1 MQVGVYGLGRF
12 GAFWAE
18 MLATRYE
25 VVAANRSTTR
35 NTPVGVRRGSVEDL
49 AECDALFLCVA
60 ISAMEPVLE
69 DLSTILSSGTLVFDT
84 CSVKMYPVEL
94 MQRILPAELEII
106 GTHPMFGP
114 DSAREPN
121 ARLPL
126 VYSPVRVDSEKA
138 AFWHHE
144 FEALGLE
151 VHTMSAEEHDRI
163 AASTQGITHLIG
175 RVLGELQLES
185 SPIATLGYTRIL
197 QLVEQTCNDPEQ
209 LFLDLQRHN
218 PYTANVRQRL
228 RDAFERIADKI

>member
-35 NTPVGVRRGSVEDL
+35 NTPDGVRRGSVEDL

-69 DLSTILSSGTLVFDT
+69 DISTILSSRTLVFDT
-84 CSVKMYPVEL
+84 CSVKMYPVQL
-94 MQRILPAELEII
+94 MERLLPAEVEII

-121 ARLPL
+121 ARLPM

-138 AFWHHE
+138 AFWQHE

-151 VHTMSAEEHDRI
+151 VHPMSAEEHDRI

-218 PYTANVRQRL
+218 PYTANVRQQL

>member
-25 VVAANRSTTR
+25 VTAANRSNTR
-35 NTPVGVRRGSVEDL
+35 ATPAGVRRGNLEDL
-49 AECDALFLCVA
+49 AGCNAVFLCVA

-69 DLSTILSSGTLVFDT
+69 DLAMILPPGALVLDT

-94 MQRILPAELEII
+94 MQRILPAEVEVI

-121 ARLPL
+121 ARLPM
-126 VYSPVRVDSEKA
+126 VFSPVRVDSEKA
-138 AFWHHE
+138 EFWHHE

-151 VHTMSAEEHDRI
+151 VHTMSPEEHDKS

-175 RVLGELQLES
+175 RVLGELELES

-218 PYTANVRQRL
+218 PYTAEVRRRL
-228 RDAFERIADKI
+228 RNAFERIADKI

>member
-25 VVAANRSTTR
+25 VIAANRSRTR
-35 NTPVGVRRGSVEDL
+35 DTPKGVRRGSLEDL
-49 AECDALFLCVA
+49 AACDALFLCVA

-69 DLSTILSSGTLVFDT
+69 ELAMVLPAGALVFDT
-84 CSVKMYPVEL
+84 CSVKMYPVQL
-94 MQRILPAELEII
+94 MERLLPAEVEII

-121 ARLPL
+121 ARLPM
-126 VYSPVRVDSEKA
+126 VYSPVRVDAERA
-138 AFWHHE
+138 TFWHHE
-144 FEALGLE
+144 FEHLGLD
-151 VHTMSAEEHDRI
+151 VHTMSAEEHDRT

-175 RVLGELQLES
+175 RVLGELQLET

-218 PYTANVRQRL
+218 PYTADVRRRL
-228 RDAFERIADKI
+228 RDAFDRIANKI

>member
-25 VVAANRSTTR
+25 VTAANRSSTR
-35 NTPVGVRRGSVEDL
+35 DTPEGVRRGSLEDL

-60 ISAMEPVLE
+60 ISAMGPVLE
-69 DLSTILSSGTLVFDT
+69 ELAMVLPAGALVFDT
-84 CSVKMYPVEL
+84 CSVKMYPVQL
-94 MQRILPAELEII
+94 MERLLPAEVEII

-121 ARLPL
+121 ARLPM
-126 VYSPVRVDSEKA
+126 VYSPVRVDAERE

-151 VHTMSAEEHDRI
+151 VHSMSAEEHDRV

-197 QLVEQTCNDPEQ
+197 QLVEQPCNDPEQ

-218 PYTANVRQRL
+218 PYTADVRRRL
-228 RDAFERIADKI
+228 RDAFDRIADKI

>member
-1 MQVGVYGLGRF
+1 MLVGVYGLGRF

-18 MLATRYE
+18 LLSTRYE
-25 VVAANRSTTR
+25 VMVANRSR
-35 NTPVGVRRGSVEDL
+35 NRPTPEGVRRGSLENL
-49 AECDALFLCVA
+49 AECDAVFLCVA

-69 DLSTILSSGTLVFDT
+69 ELAMLLPPGALVLDT
-84 CSVKMYPVEL
+84 CSVKVYPVQL
-94 MQRILPAELEII
+94 MERILPSHVGII

-126 VYSPVRVDSEKA
+126 VYSPVRVDEERSS
-138 AFWHHE
+138 FWCRE
-144 FEALGLE
+144 FGSLGLE
-151 VHTMSAEEHDRI
+151 VHTMSPEHHDKI

-175 RVLGELQLES
+175 RVLGEMQLEP

-218 PYTANVRQRL
+218 PYTAAVRDRL
-228 RDAFERIADKI
+228 REAFERIADRL